1 MSAAFFT
8 TAEVCSV
15 KQKSQNPVPRSIW
28 LAPDGWSVEIIDQT
42 LLPHEFRVV
51 RLRTVE
57 DAARAIET
65 MQVRGAPLIGVT
77 AAYGMALAMGADSS
91 RANLGRAYTHL
102 FKTRPTAINLRWALD
117 QMRKLLTPLPQGQ
130 RRAAAYAK
138 AAELAEQDVAL
149 NRTLGEHGLKLLR
162 QMLKRKKR
170 GEPLQIMTHCN
181 AGRLAT
187 VGWGTVTAPIYLAQA
202 KGLPVHVWV
211 SETRPRNQGAA
222 LTAWELGERGVPL
235 TVISDNAAGHLLQRG
250 LVDLVIVGADRVTAR
265 GDVANKI
272 GTYMKALAANANG
285 VPFYVAF
292 PESTVD
298 WTIFDGVKE
307 IPIEQRNAREVT
319 HLTGALAQSKVGE
332 VRLTP
337 KGAAARNDAF
347 DVTPAGLVTGFIT
360 ERGVCRPAGLKL
372 LFGKKN

>member
-1 MSAAFFT
+1 MAM
-8 TAEVCSV
+8 
-15 KQKSQNPVPRSIW
+15 
-28 LAPDGWSVEIIDQT
+28 
-42 LLPHEFRVV
+42 V

-57 DAARAIET
+57 DVAQAIST

-77 AAYGMALAMGADSS
+77 AAYGMALAMRTDPGNAGLKGAYA
-91 RANLGRAYTHL
+91 RLI
-102 FKTRPTAINLRWALD
+102 KTRPTAINLRWALD
-117 QMRKLLTPLPQGQ
+117 QMRARLRPLAPAE
-130 RRAAAYAK
+130 RRAAAYGR
-138 AAELAEQDVAL
+138 AAELADQDVAL
-149 NRTLGEHGLKLLR
+149 NRTLGEHGLALLR
-162 QMLKRKKR
+162 AALKKKKR

-187 VGWGTVTAPIYLAQA
+187 VGWGTVTAPIYLAHSH
-202 KGLPVHVWV
+202 GLPVHVWV

-272 GTYMKALAANANG
+272 GTYMKALAAKAHG

-298 WTIFDGVKE
+298 WTIKDGVKE

-319 HLTGALAQSKVGE
+319 HFTGAMGKSKVGE

-337 KGAAARNDAF
+337 EGACARNDAF
-347 DVTPAGLVTGFIT
+347 DVTPARLITGFIT
-360 ERGVCRPAGLKL
+360 ERGVSRPSALKR
-372 LFGKKN
+372 LFRRGR

>member
-1 MSAAFFT
+1 M
-8 TAEVCSV
+8 
-15 KQKSQNPVPRSIW
+15 KQESQNPVPRSIW
-28 LAPDGWSVEIIDQT
+28 LAADGWSVEIIDQT
-42 LLPHEFRVV
+42 RLPHEFVVV
-51 RLRTVE
+51 RLRTVG
-57 DAARAIET
+57 DAARAIVT

-77 AAYGMALAMGADSS
+77 AAYGMALAMRADSS

-102 FKTRPTAINLRWALD
+102 LKTRPTAINLRWALD

-130 RRAAAYAK
+130 RGAASYAK
-138 AAELAEQDVAL
+138 AAELAEQDLAL
-149 NRTLGEHGLKLLR
+149 NHTLGEHGLKLLR
-162 QMLKRKKR
+162 EMLKKKKR

-250 LVDLVIVGADRVTAR
+250 LVDLIIVGADRVTAR

-298 WTIFDGVKE
+298 WAIRDGVKE

-319 HLTGALAQSKVGE
+319 HLTGALTQSKVGE

-337 KGAAARNDAF
+337 EGAAARNDAF
-347 DVTPAGLVTGFIT
+347 DVTPANLVTGFIT
-360 ERGVCRPAGLKL
+360 ERGVCRPAGLKR
-372 LFGKKN
+372 LFGKKK

>member
-1 MSAAFFT
+1 
-8 TAEVCSV
+8 
-15 KQKSQNPVPRSIW
+15 
-28 LAPDGWSVEIIDQT
+28 
-42 LLPHEFRVV
+42 
-51 RLRTVE
+51 
-57 DAARAIET
+57 
-65 MQVRGAPLIGVT
+65 
-77 AAYGMALAMGADSS
+77 
-91 RANLGRAYTHL
+91 
-102 FKTRPTAINLRWALD
+102 
-117 QMRKLLTPLPQGQ
+117 MRKLLTPLPQGQ
-130 RRAAAYAK
+130 RGAASYAK
-138 AAELAEQDVAL
+138 AAELAEQDLAL
-149 NRTLGEHGLKLLR
+149 NHTLGEHGLKLLR
-162 QMLKRKKR
+162 EMLKKKKR

-250 LVDLVIVGADRVTAR
+250 LVDLIIVGADRVTAR

-298 WTIFDGVKE
+298 WAIRDGVKE

-319 HLTGALAQSKVGE
+319 HLTGALTQSKVGE

-337 KGAAARNDAF
+337 EGAAARNDAF
-347 DVTPAGLVTGFIT
+347 DVTPANLVTGFIT
-360 ERGVCRPAGLKL
+360 ERGVCRPAGLKR
-372 LFGKKN
+372 LFGKKK